1 MFPKTFH
8 NCNTVNRIK
17 IKLHLSINTN
27 LIFLK
32 IRKCNNNVKL
42 VAQHFRKI
50 KINSI
55 LRRKMSYFFLKIGI
69 NL

>member
-50 KINSI
+50 KLTVSQGERCHTFSENWH
-55 LRRKMSYFFLKIGI
+55 
-69 NL
+69 